1 MPMIL
6 GISPLQI
13 PGSFSIANQ
22 QLYTSLRN
30 HWLRPSVKN
39 AVRVSGFSIPR
50 HPLSIWRNEAARSRD
65 RKWCCVFFCSADQ
78 GSLVT
83 YLCISMKNPLEVYPS
98 SRSHGS
104 VAYSLIDLIVK
115 ESWKDPIFHH
125 FPLPS
130 LQEDVACLFA
140 FTLPDK
146 KKVSTCQPNKASNC
160 SFGAWMIRNNRN
172 LPNISDVG
180 WGFKNIQQPWLL

>member
-1 MPMIL
+1 MQCV
-6 GISPLQI
+6 SPVSASHVI
-13 PGSFSIANQ
+13 PYPFGETK
-22 QLYTSLRN
+22 LL
-30 HWLRPSVKN
+30 
-39 AVRVSGFSIPR
+39 
-50 HPLSIWRNEAARSRD
+50 EAGTESDAAF
-65 RKWCCVFFCSADQ
+65 FFCSADQ

-104 VAYSLIDLIVK
+104 VAYSLIVK

-146 KKVSTCQPNKASNC
+146 EKFQHASTKQGIQLFFWSLDDQKQPKPS
-160 SFGAWMIRNNRN
+160 
-172 LPNISDVG
+172 
-180 WGFKNIQQPWLL
+180 KHQ